1 MKFTTKL
8 NFIHYIRKV
17 SLLMTELLRI
27 NTKLIFYKVFLICI
41 IIFFKSCDDFS
52 DIFPPELAILEPQ
65 SDNVKPTFKVKLD
78 VYDNNK
84 IEEVT
89 LILLNEEI
97 DLKKKILRSEP
108 WEHNFTVEE
117 SVESF
122 TLVVKATDIVGNY
135 VEKQVLLNLRGVS
148 VTNPNGGENWQAG
161 SSQTITWES
170 ANLSGNYVGIDL
182 YKSGNYNNSI
192 TSSTYDDGNYSW
204 TIPSS
209 QAGSD
214 YYQVKIFST
223 VDNSIMDLSNN
234 YFTINE
240 YSSNSSVTVTNPNG
254 GENWQAGSSQT
265 ITWESANLSGNY
277 VGIDLYK
284 SGNYNN
290 SITSST
296 YDDGNYSWT
305 IPSSQAG
312 SDYYQVKIFSTVDNS
327 IMDLSNSYF
336 TIQEITSSN
345 CDTPTGL
352 QTTNI
357 TENSAVLNWNPVA
370 NSLGYDVKYR
380 VSTGSWYTGSVTT
393 AGADFVDLLSGTSY
407 QWQVQTNCASASSQW
422 SSIISF
428 TTLEGGGGGNGADCS
443 SPHYCSDCEGCE
455 GNCCPNFCSGF
466 YYYYNRSC
474 SDGFC
479 LGATSDYCPDGC
491 DEDGCF

>member
-1 MKFTTKL
+1 
-8 NFIHYIRKV
+8 
-17 SLLMTELLRI
+17 MTELLRI

-148 VTNPNGGENWQAG
+148 
-161 SSQTITWES
+161 
-170 ANLSGNYVGIDL
+170 
-182 YKSGNYNNSI
+182 
-192 TSSTYDDGNYSW
+192 
-204 TIPSS
+204 
-209 QAGSD
+209 
-214 YYQVKIFST
+214 
-223 VDNSIMDLSNN
+223 
-234 YFTINE
+234 
-240 YSSNSSVTVTNPNG
+240 VTNPNG

>member
-148 VTNPNGGENWQAG
+148 
-161 SSQTITWES
+161 
-170 ANLSGNYVGIDL
+170 
-182 YKSGNYNNSI
+182 
-192 TSSTYDDGNYSW
+192 
-204 TIPSS
+204 
-209 QAGSD
+209 
-214 YYQVKIFST
+214 
-223 VDNSIMDLSNN
+223 
-234 YFTINE
+234 
-240 YSSNSSVTVTNPNG
+240 VTNPNG